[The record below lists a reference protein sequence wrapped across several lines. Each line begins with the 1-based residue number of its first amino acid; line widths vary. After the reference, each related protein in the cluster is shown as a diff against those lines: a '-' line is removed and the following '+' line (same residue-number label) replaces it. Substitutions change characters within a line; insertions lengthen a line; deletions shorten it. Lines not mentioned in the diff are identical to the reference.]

1 MGQFSVLSK
10 KQSSETW
17 IRDYN
22 HGCYKDLYGIN
33 KMLKVECDQ
42 LLIIKMLKVE
52 CDELFHKQD
61 AVAPK
66 RTWGPLIFISKF
78 KFL

>member
-1 MGQFSVLSK
+1 MLSVGQEAIVGNVNFGSNHDAI
-10 KQSSETW
+10 
-17 IRDYN
+17 IRIYMDR
-22 HGCYKDLYGIN
+22 
-33 KMLKVECDQ
+33 Q
-42 LLIIKMLKVE
+42 R
-52 CDELFHKQD
+52 